1 MPVELTPNGTRGV
14 TMPRIPKLVQKI
26 ALPIANLFLKS
37 RGMKILTLTT
47 VGAKS
52 GKEHAVPLA
61 YFPDPARPGS
71 WLLVASYGGSQKH
84 PAWYVNMA
92 RNPDR
97 IWAEIDGHKTRV
109 TAESVTGPERQA
121 AWDRVVAEQSLYAG
135 YEQKTDRE
143 IPIVRIT
150 PA

>member
-14 TMPRIPKLVQKI
+14 TMPRIPKPILKVL
-26 ALPIANLFLKS
+26 LPIGNLFLKS

-61 YFPDPARPGS
+61 YFPDVGKPGS
-71 WLLVASYGGSQKH
+71 WLLVASYGGSTKH

-97 IWAEIDGHKTRV
+97 IWVTMDGRKQRVDAETLSG
-109 TAESVTGPERQA
+109 AQRQA
-121 AWDRVVAEQSLYAG
+121 AWDRIVAEAPLYAG

-143 IPIVRIT
+143 IPVVRIT
-150 PA
+150 AA